1 MERRVKIEIRDVHK
15 TLKGQRVLRGIDLKI
30 YEGERV
36 AIVGKSGTG
45 KSVLL
50 KHIVGLMKPDSGDIL
65 IDGESIVS
73 AYGKRLEGIREK
85 FGYLFQGGALFDSY
99 TVYDNVAFPLREKR
113 RMREDEIREIVLRNL
128 ELVGLKGMEWKYP
141 AELSGGQRKRAA
153 LARCM
158 VLEPEIMLFD
168 EPTTGLDPITTMSIY
183 KLMDETYRVKGY
195 TELVVS
201 HDIPGIFAF
210 VDKVAV
216 LNEGRVVYFGSPE
229 GMESSDD
236 PFVVEFLRAGLALRG
251 CE

>member
-1 MERRVKIEIRDVHK
+1 MERRVKIEIRDIYK
-15 TLKGQRVLRGIDLKI
+15 TLKGQKVLRGINLTI
-30 YEGERV
+30 LEGERV

-50 KHIVGLMKPDSGDIL
+50 KHVVGLMKPDKGDIL
-65 IDGESIVS
+65 VDGESIVS
-73 AYGKRLEGIREK
+73 AVGKRLESIREK

-99 TVYDNVAFPLREKR
+99 TVYDNVAFPLREKKKLK
-113 RMREDEIREIVLRNL
+113 EEEIKEIVLKNL

-168 EPTTGLDPITTMSIY
+168 EPTTGLDPITTISIY
-183 KLMDETYRVKGY
+183 NLMEETYNAKKF
-195 TELVVS
+195 TEIVIS

-216 LNEGRVVYFGSPE
+216 LNEGRIVFFGKPE
-229 GMESSDD
+229 DMEKAED
-236 PFVVEFLRAGLALRG
+236 PFVREFLGSGLALRG
-251 CE
+251 CK